1 MLGTENMQTLLSLCA
16 DVWVRLLPITSA
28 AKKQL
33 HCQTPVK
40 PVVQVRHERFVL
52 GNILPVPVSAQVT
65 HSDSSS
71 VIRGEWTKL
80 AAPSL
85 LKFPVSSPPLTY
97 VPPLLPSS
105 RS

>member
-40 PVVQVRHERFVL
+40 SVVQVRHERFVL
-52 GNILPVPVSAQVT
+52 GNILPVP
-65 HSDSSS
+65 
-71 VIRGEWTKL
+71 ELKL
-80 AAPSL
+80 PIQTARRS
-85 LKFPVSSPPLTY
+85 FEENGQN
-97 VPPLLPSS
+97 LPHLPF
-105 RS
+105 

>member
-52 GNILPVPVSAQVT
+52 GKILPVPVSAQVT
-65 HSDSSS
+65 YSDSSAELS
-71 VIRGEWTKL
+71 DRSFEENGQNL
-80 AAPSL
+80 PHL
-85 LKFPVSSPPLTY
+85 PP
-97 VPPLLPSS
+97 
-105 RS
+105 